1 VSALDVRRR
10 PDATATA
17 QPVHP
22 TRPAQPARR
31 GRISADIRPVETRN
45 AMRTRRSAIWLLAGA
60 LAIGLTTTVVSILP
74 AHAAGGPNLAAG
86 KAATASSANGP
97 YTATNLNDGN
107 QASYWEST
115 NNVFPQWA
123 QIDLGTAT
131 SIDQVVLKLPS
142 GWGSRTET
150 LSLQGS
156 TDGATFSTIVAST
169 GYAFPA
175 NNVVTINFGA
185 TTTRFVRANITANTG
200 WPAAQLSEFEI
211 YGATTSSNNL
221 AAGKTMSASG
231 VSQNFV
237 ASNANDGNQATYWE
251 STNNAFPQWLQVD
264 LGSSVSI
271 NKVVLKLP
279 TSGWPART
287 ETLAVQGST
296 TGSGFTDIVA
306 SAGYNFDPN
315 SGSTVTINFNN
326 TTTRYVRLNITANT
340 GWPAGQIS
348 EFEVYGPS
356 TGDTQAPTAPGNL
369 AFTEPQT
376 GQIRLTWTAST
387 DNVGVTG
394 YDIYANGTLLS
405 SVGGTVLTYTDTQP
419 LTATVTYFVRAHDAA
434 GNQSANSNSVT
445 RNGQGGDTQAPTAP
459 GNLTVTQPQSGQ
471 IQLNWTASTD
481 NVGVTGYDI
490 FRNGTQFTS
499 VGGSTLTYT
508 DAQPDTATVSYY
520 VKAHDAAGNQS
531 AASNTVTRTGSGG
544 GGSNL
549 AVGKPI
555 TGTPNTYIYVPT
567 NANDGDLTTYF
578 EGSSYPSQLTV
589 QLGANADVS
598 SVVVKLNPDP
608 AWSTR
613 TQTIQVLGREQ
624 NATTFTSLSAAQTY
638 TFNPSTNSNSVSIPV
653 SARVADVE
661 LSITSNSGA
670 PGGQVAEF
678 QVIGVPAPN
687 PDLTV
692 TGSSW
697 TPTNP
702 VETDSITA
710 SATVSNSGTAAS
722 GATNVNFYLG
732 TTKVGTANVG
742 ALAVGASTTVSA
754 NIGTQTAG
762 TYALTAKVDESNS
775 VIELNDANNSYTN
788 PTNLVVAPVQSSD
801 LVASSVAWNPGTPS
815 AGNNVAFTVTVK
827 NQGTIASGSG
837 THGITL
843 TLLNSNGATV
853 TTLTGSFSGSLAPG
867 VSTNVNLGS
876 WTAVNG
882 KYTVHTVIAV
892 DSAELP
898 IKQGNNTSD
907 TSLFVGQGANMP
919 YDMYEAEAGTVGGGA
934 TVIGPNRTI
943 GDLAGEASGR
953 RAVAL
958 NTTGAFVQWT
968 SRVPTN
974 TIVVR
979 FSIPDSAGGGGT
991 TASLDLYVNG
1001 TLVQPLSLTSH
1012 FAWLYGAETGPGNSP
1027 SAGSP
1032 RHIYDEASF
1041 LLPSSYQA
1049 GSTIKLQ
1056 KDASNGSQ
1064 YAIDFI
1070 NLEQTAPTANPDPT
1084 HLAVPTGFAQQDVQ
1098 NALDRVRQD
1107 TTGTL
1112 TGVYLPAGQYTVTGK
1127 LLIYQKPARVVGAGV
1142 WYTQFVAPSTME
1154 NTDADWDLQSGA
1166 SGSSFS
1172 GFAWFGNYTSRID
1185 GPGHTWDL
1193 RNQSNITIDNVW
1205 IEHQVVGIWGAANVQ
1220 SSHFTNM
1227 RIRDLMADGIN
1238 LTNGSQGNVVSNVE
1252 ARATGDDS
1260 FALFAAQDQNS
1271 GNLTGNTYQNLT
1283 ALFPWRA
1290 AGVAIYGG
1298 FNNTIQNF
1306 YVADTLCYSGLTISS
1321 LNFGFPFEGFGAS
1334 PPTTI
1339 QNFSLARDGG
1349 HFWGQQVFGA
1359 IWVFSAT
1366 NVFQGI
1372 RVNDATITD
1381 PTYHGIMFQTDY
1393 VGGAAQFPVAD
1404 TIFTN
1409 TTITGAHA
1417 NNDGFG
1423 NNKSGFGIWANPL
1436 PEPGQGPAVGSV
1448 TFNHLVESNNDVNIQ
1463 NTTTTFTITVNP

>member
-1 VSALDVRRR
+1 
-10 PDATATA
+10 
-17 QPVHP
+17 
-22 TRPAQPARR
+22 
-31 GRISADIRPVETRN
+31 
-45 AMRTRRSAIWLLAGA
+45 MRTRQSVRKWLLAGA
-60 LAIGLTTTVVSILP
+60 LAIGLITTVVSIIP
-74 AHAAGGPNLAAG
+74 AQAAGGPNLAAG
-86 KAATASSANGP
+86 KAVTASS
-97 YTATNLNDGN
+97 TNSGFPASNVNDGN

-115 NNVFPQWA
+115 NNVFPQWV
-123 QIDLGTAT
+123 QVDLGSAT
-131 SIDQVVLKLPS
+131 SIDQIVLKLPS

-150 LSLQGS
+150 LSIQGS
-156 TDGATFSTIVAST
+156 TDGSNFATIVAST
-169 GYAFPA
+169 GYTFPS

-185 TTTRFVRANITANTG
+185 TTTRYVRLNITANTG
-200 WPAAQLSEFEI
+200 WPAGQISEFEI
-211 YGATTSSNNL
+211 YGATSSSSNL
-221 AAGKTMSASG
+221 ALGKTMSASG
-231 VSQNFV
+231 VSQNYV

-264 LGSSVSI
+264 LGASVSI
-271 NKVVLKLP
+271 NKVVVKLP
-279 TSGWPART
+279 TSGWGART
-287 ETLAVQGST
+287 ETLSVQGST
-296 TGSGFTDIVA
+296 TGSTFSDIVA

-315 SGSTVTINFNN
+315 SANTVTIGFNA
-326 TTTRYVRLNITANT
+326 TTTRYVRLNFTANT
-340 GWPAGQIS
+340 GWPAGQVS

-356 TGDTQAPTAPGNL
+356 TGDTQAPTAPTNL
-369 AFTEPQT
+369 AFTQPQT
-376 GQIRLTWTAST
+376 GQIKLTWNAST

-394 YDIYANGTLLS
+394 YDIYANGSLVST
-405 SVGGTVLTYTDTQP
+405 VAGNVLTYTDTQP
-419 LTATVTYFVRAHDAA
+419 DSATVTYFVRAHDAA
-434 GNQSANSNSVT
+434 GNQSGNSNSVT
-445 RNGQGGDTQAPTAP
+445 RTGQSGDTTAPTAP
-459 GNLTVTQPQSGQ
+459 SNLAFTQPQSGQ
-471 IQLNWTASTD
+471 IQLTWGASTD

-508 DAQPDTATVSYY
+508 DAQPDTATVSYF

-544 GGSNL
+544 GSNL

-555 TGTPNTYIYVPT
+555 DGTANTYIYVPA
-567 NANDGDLTTYF
+567 NANDGDVTTYF
-578 EGSSYPSQLTV
+578 EGSSYPSQVTV
-589 QLGANADVS
+589 HLGANADLS

-608 AWSTR
+608 VWATR

-624 NATTFTSLSAAQTY
+624 SASTFTSLSSAQTY

-653 SARVADVE
+653 SGRVADVE

-678 QVIGVPAPN
+678 QVIGTPAPN
-687 PDLTV
+687 PDLTI
-692 TGSSW
+692 TSSSW
-697 TPTNP
+697 TPTSP
-702 VETDSITA
+702 VETDAITA
-710 SATVSNSGTAAS
+710 SATVRNAGTAAS

-732 TTKVGTANVG
+732 TTKVGTASVAG
-742 ALAVGASTTVSA
+742 LAAGASTTVSA

-762 TYALTAKVDESNS
+762 TYQLTAKVDESNT
-775 VIELNDANNSYTN
+775 VIELNDGNNSYTN
-788 PTNLVVAPVQSSD
+788 PTNLVVTPVQSSD
-801 LVASSVAWNPGTPS
+801 LVASSVAWTPSTPS
-815 AGNNVAFTVTVK
+815 AGNTVTFTVTVK

-837 THGITL
+837 SHAVTI

-853 TTLTGSFSGSLAPG
+853 TTLNGSFSGSLASG
-867 VSTNVNLGS
+867 ASTNVNMGT
-876 WTAVNG
+876 WTAANG

-892 DSAELP
+892 DSAELS

-907 TSLFVGQGANMP
+907 TNLFVGQGANMP

-934 TVIGPNRTI
+934 TVVGPNRTI
-943 GDLAGEASGR
+943 GDIAGEASGR
-953 RAVAL
+953 QAVTL
-958 NTTGAFVQWT
+958 NSTGAFVQWT

-974 TIVVR
+974 TFVVR
-979 FSIPDSAGGGGT
+979 FSIPDSSGGGGT
-991 TASLDLYVNG
+991 TASLDLYING

-1027 SAGSP
+1027 GSGSP

-1041 LLPSSYQA
+1041 LLPSTYQA

-1056 KDASNGSQ
+1056 KDSSNSSQ
-1064 YAIDFI
+1064 YAIDFMQ
-1070 NLEQTAPTANPDPT
+1070 LEQTSPVANPDPT
-1084 HLAVPTGFAQQDVQ
+1084 HLVTPAGFAQQDVQ
-1098 NALDRVRQD
+1098 NALDRVRMD

-1127 LLIYQKPARVVGAGV
+1127 LLVYQKPVRVVGAGV
-1142 WYTQFVAPSTME
+1142 WYTQFVVPSTME

-1172 GFAWFGNYTSRID
+1172 GFAWFGNYDSRID

-1193 RNQSNITIDNVW
+1193 RNMSNITIDNVW
-1205 IEHQVVGIWGAANVQ
+1205 IEHQVVGVWGAAAVTN
-1220 SSHFTNM
+1220 SHFTNM

-1238 LTNGSQGNVVSNVE
+1238 LTNGSQNNVVSNDE

-1306 YVADTLCYSGLTISS
+1306 VVADTLCYSGLTISS
-1321 LNFGFPFEGFGAS
+1321 LNFGFAFEGFGAS

-1349 HFWGQQVFGA
+1349 HFWGNQVFGA

-1381 PTYHGIMFQTDY
+1381 PTYSGIMFQTDY
-1393 VGGAAQFPVAD
+1393 VGGSAQFPVTD

-1417 NNDGFG
+1417 LNDGFG
-1423 NNKSGFGIWANPL
+1423 NGKSGFGVWANPL

-1463 NTTTTFTITVNP
+1463 NTTSTFTITVNP